1 MRTFH
6 GGTHHLLC
14 YLSPCFMAVSPPKT
28 WFFVFL
34 RNSLFS
40 LFFKKRDFCKNTI
53 FRFFWKKTKFD
64 NFRSV
69 SQRVKYHFSK
79 PRPFNHIK
87 RGQKTTLFLIRQG
100 VEMGRKRAIFPS
112 NRPTRARDSI
122 YIGTSFPGGGRNR
135 PMPLGNRPPLMSWF
149 GGS

>member
-1 MRTFH
+1 MSGLVPQIRPILRLYRRPRYPFRTSSMAWVDGYHLPIIWWSCDVPSYDPRGHMRTFH
-6 GGTHHLLC
+6 GGTHHFLC

-79 PRPFNHIK
+79 PRPFNQIK
-87 RGQKTTLFLIRQG
+87 RGQKTTLFLIR
-100 VEMGRKRAIFPS
+100 
-112 NRPTRARDSI
+112 
-122 YIGTSFPGGGRNR
+122 
-135 PMPLGNRPPLMSWF
+135 
-149 GGS
+149 